1 MRWLAIISFLFLC
14 VSANAQS
21 KDTTVYFE
29 GKTYTLPDVIVGDS
43 KWYIEFLNRIKND
56 TTFYKAFRNLR
67 VLNFTSYNDIKMLD
81 KKRKIK
87 ASMFSKT
94 KQVRANGCRQTQV
107 LEENTTGDFYDKKH
121 QYNYF
126 TAELYAALFF
136 APQQVCGETN
146 IVRGADISAKNKKG
160 VEKHKEQ
167 LKMLFFNPGKK
178 IQGIPFMGDKVNI
191 FEPSA
196 IQLYDFRIDQ
206 DTYRGTSALVFTAR
220 PKADAD
226 KDKIVIDSMVTWF
239 DAKNMNILARTYTL
253 SYSAGV
259 YDFNVTMEVEMQ
271 QFGELTVPKVLR
283 YNGEWDVM
291 FKKKERAIFTATL
304 FDFSKEK

>member
-1 MRWLAIISFLFLC
+1 MSRWLIILSFFTTT
-14 VSANAQS
+14 VATAQ
-21 KDTTVYFE
+21 DTTVFYE
-29 GKTYTLPDVIVGDS
+29 GKTYSLPEVMVGD
-43 KWYIEFLNRIKND
+43 KTQYIQFLNRIKND

-67 VLNFTSYNDIKMLD
+67 VLNFSSFNDIKMLD
-81 KKRKIK
+81 KKHRVK

-94 KQVRANGCRQTQV
+94 TQVRENGCRQTQV
-107 LEENTTGDFYDKKH
+107 LEEKATGDFYDSKH

-136 APQQVCGETN
+136 APQKVCGETN
-146 IVRGADISAKNKKG
+146 IVKGIDLSAKNKKG
-160 VEKHKEQ
+160 IDKHKEQ

-196 IQLYDFRIDQ
+196 IQLYDFKIDYDEYHGQ
-206 DTYRGTSALVFTAR
+206 QALVFTAVPR
-220 PKADAD
+220 PGAD
-226 KDKIVIDSMVTWF
+226 KDQVVIDSMTTWF
-239 DAKNMNILARTYTL
+239 DAKTMNILARTYTL
-253 SYSAGV
+253 SYNAGV
-259 YDFNVTMEVEMQ
+259 YDFNVTMEVEME

-291 FKKKERAIFTATL
+291 FKKKERAVFTATL
-304 FDFSKEK
+304 FDFRK